1 MTVTRD
7 VVYDLLPAYFAGDA
21 SADSR
26 TLVESFLQT
35 DPEFAAMTERFRR
48 LLARAAPGGAR
59 GEAAGDEARTL
70 SRART
75 AARRRGEYRGL
86 TIGYALAALAL
97 LAVGLSG
104 YREDRAFV
112 IAAAF
117 AATAAICGA
126 GWYLADRRPAWL
138 DEWFGDSRRW

>member
-26 TLVESFLQT
+26 ALVESFLET
-35 DPEFAAMTERFRR
+35 DAEFAAMAARFKR
-48 LLARAAPGGAR
+48 LLSHQAAPSPADGRA
-59 GEAAGDEARTL
+59 EARTL
-70 SRART
+70 DRART
-75 AARRRGEYRGL
+75 AARRRGEFRGL
-86 TIGYALAALAL
+86 TIGYALAAFAL
-97 LAVGLSG
+97 VGVGLAG
-104 YREDRAFV
+104 YASDRAFI

-126 GWYLADRRPAWL
+126 GWYLVDRRP
-138 DEWFGDSRRW
+138 EWVEAFSRHSGL

>member
-26 TLVESFLQT
+26 ALVESFLDT
-35 DPEFAAMTERFRR
+35 DPEFAAMAARFKR
-48 LLARAAPGGAR
+48 LLGRPGAARADDRA
-59 GEAAGDEARTL
+59 EARTL
-70 SRART
+70 DRARR
-75 AARRRGEYRGL
+75 AARRRGEFRGL
-86 TIGYALAALAL
+86 TIGYALATAALVAAG
-97 LAVGLSG
+97 LAG
-104 YREDRAFV
+104 YASDRAFI

-126 GWYLADRRPAWL
+126 GWYLAGRRP
-138 DEWFGDSRRW
+138 EWVEAFSRHSGL